1 MRAEIQLSLTISAI
15 LLVGSC
21 SMSQNQWEAAR
32 VCGANPN
39 DPMCHYYQKRARED
53 VAQRRQ
59 DEAFQR
65 RVQQDQERERRR
77 RLTSSAKPPQVSEN
91 ERARRRLKSWKAWL
105 KTSASNRVLA
115 YDARNLPSLAW
126 LSSQWCLKNS
136 GDAVPTH
143 YYRVSL
149 LSNGLLQIT
158 YSQRDSSS
166 FKYYTY
172 VAINHGYFDLWDASG
187 YSGSL
192 KNERFRRLEKHS
204 ESEYAVVYIGKGYPL
219 HSSSQRALPKMAKQ
233 KASEIGPEKYIRKPK
248 IFVKCGI

>member
-1 MRAEIQLSLTISAI
+1 MRMQ
-15 LLVGSC
+15 
-21 SMSQNQWEAAR
+21 
-32 VCGANPN
+32 
-39 DPMCHYYQKRARED
+39 H
-53 VAQRRQ
+53 
-59 DEAFQR
+59 
-65 RVQQDQERERRR
+65 
-77 RLTSSAKPPQVSEN
+77 AKPCIMPVIRHSTHYILTRTMN
-91 ERARRRLKSWKAWL
+91 HH
-105 KTSASNRVLA
+105 TSFSCKLRSHGM
-115 YDARNLPSLAW
+115 SLAW